1 MPHLTFT
8 LLVAALLSA
17 ALALLGN
24 RTPRERVDAGI
35 YFFLCCMTATFAG
48 AWMMRLIHG

>member
-8 LLVAALLSA
+8 LLVAVLLSA
-17 ALALLGN
+17 VLALLGN

-35 YFFLCCMTATFAG
+35 YFFLCCVVTTFAG
-48 AWMMRLIHG
+48 TWVMRLIHG